1 VFGIVSCIRGRTS
14 KWRIH
19 WILLVLLAFVSL
31 PTRLSIAQENPTP
44 SSKIAEEQDYAFAY
58 GLYKDGLFQLANEQ
72 FERFTQRYPRSIKLP
87 DAAFLKAECQFQLE
101 QYEAAASEFSAFL
114 LHFPSS
120 NLADN
125 AYFRLGDTYL
135 KLKKTQEAIS
145 AFRAVLEKH
154 GESKLAGE
162 AAYWI
167 GEAYVKLE
175 DNGNAIKYYTLSYEN
190 FPANRLR
197 DYALYSVAWT
207 HQKEGEYAKAAEW
220 YRRLLKE
227 FPQSG
232 LTASSKV
239 RIGECYYYS
248 KDYMRAIEE
257 LTAARPTIDSAE
269 QQGEADY
276 LLGESY
282 YHLDQ
287 FDKARVQYEAFLANF
302 PDHKLTNEVTYAL
315 GWALLKQKQFAGAA
329 RVFARLSHGMD
340 ALSHAALY
348 RKGVAEKLAGN
359 RGEALRSFTQVY
371 TDRPRGE
378 YADNAL
384 YDAGLLHFEESKLSE
399 AKGFFERMLSDYPT
413 SDVRAEA
420 YQMLGECLLSESNF
434 EAARS
439 AFAQALAQAQAPFEV
454 KVTSAYQV
462 AWCLL
467 KLDRFKDAA
476 EHFSR
481 FLAEYPGHPRS
492 DEATYW
498 LAESDYRAGDYRSSL
513 KHYKAVAESARD
525 LRREEGMYGIGW
537 SYYKLNDLSSAIE
550 AFERLIVAFPAG
562 KFSFDARLRLGDCYF
577 QQKDYAKAA
586 GVYRTVVRLFS
597 RQEGAEYAYYQLA
610 QTYFRS
616 GDSEQASQYFSSVI
630 SAFPRSSLADD
641 AQYALGWLQF
651 QKKEYLAA
659 IREFQLVVSNYPES
673 EMAPRAFHSI
683 GDAYYNLQQYAAAEK
698 SYREIIRRYPKSS
711 FAFDAIAG
719 IQYCLTAQGK
729 TEEALAAIDGYV
741 RDNPESALGEQLSL
755 KKGELLFTQKR
766 FDEAAQAYRWFLR
779 QYPQSNQRA
788 SAMYWL
794 AKSMAESG
802 KTLDAADVFEQAA
815 SARNAPA
822 SIVSS
827 SLLEAARIYR
837 SEKKYD
843 RAFTVLS
850 RAEREL
856 AKTESAP
863 EVALLKGLVFFDNGA
878 IDEAKSQFEYVVTSY
893 GSAVQADKARVGLVK
908 ISLQMKDY
916 ASAQSRAQVVAT
928 SRVDEVG
935 AEAQY
940 LSGAIYLESKEWQS
954 AATAFLRLRYVFPSY
969 DPWLAKAYL
978 GMGQAYEELKNLQKA
993 KEAYRSALKF
1003 EREEEVVAEAS
1014 SRLRRLEGR

>member
-1 VFGIVSCIRGRTS
+1 MFGIVSRIRAKTS
-14 KWRIH
+14 RRKIP
-19 WILLVLLAFVSL
+19 WILLVLLVLASPPAQFS
-31 PTRLSIAQENPTP
+31 SAQENPNP
-44 SSKIAEEQDYAFAY
+44 SSKIAEEQDYAFAH
-58 GLYKDGLFQLANEQ
+58 GLYKDGLFQLAGEQ
-72 FERFTQRYPRSIKLP
+72 FERFTQRYTRSIKLP
-87 DAAFLKAECQFQLE
+87 DATFLKAECQFQLE
-101 QYEAAASEFSAFL
+101 QYETAASEFSAFL
-114 LHFPSS
+114 DHFPSS

-145 AFRAVLEKH
+145 AFKSVLEKH

-167 GEAYVKLE
+167 GEACVKLE
-175 DNGNAIKYYTLSYEN
+175 DYDNAIKYYTLSYEN
-190 FPANRLR
+190 FPDNRLR

-207 HQKEGEYAKAAEW
+207 HQRKSEYAKAAEW
-220 YRRLLKE
+220 YRKLLKE

-232 LTASSKV
+232 LAASSKV

-248 KDYMRAIEE
+248 KDYARAIEE
-257 LTAARPTIDSAE
+257 LTAARPTIDSTE

-282 YHLDQ
+282 YNLDQ
-287 FDKARVQYEAFLANF
+287 FDKAQVQYEGFLANF
-302 PDHKLTNEVTYAL
+302 PRHKLTNEVTYAL

-329 RVFARLSHGMD
+329 RVFGRLSGGTD
-340 ALSHAALY
+340 ALGQAALY
-348 RKGVAEKLAGN
+348 RKGVAEKLSGN
-359 RGEALRSFTQVY
+359 RGEALKSFTQVY
-371 TDRPRGE
+371 TDGPRGE

-384 YDAGLLHFEESKLSE
+384 YDTGLLYFEESKPSE

-420 YQMLGECLLSESNF
+420 YQMLGECLLAESNF

-439 AFAQALAQAQAPFEV
+439 AFTQALAQSQAPFEV

-467 KLDRFKDAA
+467 KLDRFKEAA

-481 FLAEYPGHPRS
+481 FLTQYPSHPRS
-492 DEATYW
+492 TEATYW
-498 LAESDYRAGDYRSSL
+498 LAESEYRAGDYRNSL
-513 KHYKAVAESARD
+513 KHYQAVAESPGNP
-525 LRREEGMYGIGW
+525 RREEGLYGIGW
-537 SYYKLNDLSSAIE
+537 SYYKLNDLSNAIG

-562 KFSFDARLRLGDCYF
+562 KLSFDARLRLGDCYF
-577 QQKDYAKAA
+577 QQKDYTKAA
-586 GVYRTVVRLFS
+586 GVYRTVVRLYP

-641 AQYALGWLQF
+641 AQYALGWIKF

-659 IREFQLVVSNYPES
+659 VREFQLVVSNYPES
-673 EMAPRAFHSI
+673 EMAPRAFYSI

-698 SYREIIRRYPKSS
+698 SYREVIRRFPRSS
-711 FAFDAIAG
+711 FAFDAITG
-719 IQYCLTAQGK
+719 VQYCLTAQGK
-729 TEEALAAIDGYV
+729 TQEALAVIDVYI

-755 KKGELLFTQKR
+755 KKGELLFSQKR
-766 FDEAAQAYRWFLR
+766 FDEAAQAYRSFLN

-802 KTLDAADVFEQAA
+802 KTLDAADAFEQAA

-822 SIVSS
+822 RIVSS
-827 SLLEAARIYR
+827 SLLEAAHIFRN
-837 SEKKYD
+837 EKKYD
-843 RAFTVLS
+843 RAFSVLS

-856 AKTESAP
+856 AKSEFAP

-878 IDEAKSQFEYVVTSY
+878 IDEARSQFEYVVTSY
-893 GSAVQADKARVGLVK
+893 GSTVQADKARVGLVK

-916 ASAQSRAQVVAT
+916 ASAQSRAQAVAT
-928 SRVDEVG
+928 SRIDEVG

-940 LSGAIYLESKEWQS
+940 LSGVIYLESKEWQN

-969 DPWLAKAYL
+969 DPWIARGYL
-978 GMGQAYEELKNLQKA
+978 GMGQAYEELKNLPRA

-1003 EREEEVVAEAS
+1003 ESEEEVVAEAS